1 MDGLSHV
8 MPATP
13 SAPMRLT
20 LEWLNECI
28 KTLPVDE
35 KRIYVTGASMGGFGT
50 WDIIQRQPTLFAAA
64 MPVCGGGDTAL
75 APQIKQI
82 PIWAFHGGNDDAVK
96 TSRSRDMIE
105 ALKKAGGTPRYTEYP
120 GVRHDAWTPTY
131 ANPAVLKWLFDQS
144 K

>member
-1 MDGLSHV
+1 
-8 MPATP
+8 
-13 SAPMRLT
+13 
-20 LEWLNECI
+20 
-28 KTLPVDE
+28 
-35 KRIYVTGASMGGFGT
+35 MGGFGT
-50 WDIIQRQPTLFAAA
+50 WDIIQRHPTLFAAA

-82 PIWAFHGGNDDAVK
+82 PVWAFHGDKDDTVK

-120 GVRHDAWTPTY
+120 GVRHDAWAPTY
-131 ANPAVLKWLFDQS
+131 TNPAVLKWLFDQS